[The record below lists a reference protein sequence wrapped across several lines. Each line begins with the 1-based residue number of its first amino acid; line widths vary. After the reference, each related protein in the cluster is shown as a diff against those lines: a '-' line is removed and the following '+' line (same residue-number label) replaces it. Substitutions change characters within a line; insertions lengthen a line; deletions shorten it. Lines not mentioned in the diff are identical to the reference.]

1 MIISEFENKW
11 VRKIKDELL
20 KSFPNDFNES
30 ENCETLNLPGKP
42 LLKGSELFGSYE
54 IIDTEG
60 NPFISVDNSNKM
72 KYILYSNLSNPSSI
86 RIPLEISEI
95 KNVVKKY
102 EKYLDEILKMI
113 INDFKVEFPTSDKEV
128 SVSTKIFKMLNLYRY

>member
-20 KSFPNDFNES
+20 KSFPEEFLES
-30 ENCETLNLPGKP
+30 DSFETLNLPGKP

-54 IIDTEG
+54 IIDTDG
-60 NPFISVDNSNKM
+60 NPFISLDSSSKM
-72 KYILYSNLSNPSSI
+72 KYILYSNFSKPSSI
-86 RIPLEISEI
+86 RIPSEISEI
-95 KNVVKKY
+95 KNSVKMY

-113 INDFKVEFPTSDKEV
+113 INDFRAEFPTSDKQV
-128 SVSTKIFKMLNLYRY
+128 SASSKIFKMLNLYRY